1 MAKKSR
7 PRKLSVYLYIP
18 NIIGYIRVL
27 LNCFAFYIC
36 SSNKQLFSVL
46 YFISFVC
53 DALDGW
59 FARKF
64 NQVSTFGAVLDMV
77 TDRISTACL
86 LVILSQVYRPG
97 LVFLSLLALD
107 IGSHWFQMYSFLL
120 LEYMLLSR
128 GFFFM
133 AINAFHLFFA
143 TTYSLSTFLAGEAS
157 HKDVKDSTNWL
168 FKAYYGNRIFMC
180 YCCVACEVNLL
191 YITLFLLAKDHNE
204 NLTEVVAEAS
214 KQNSALAVLLALLL
228 VGWAIKQAV
237 NFIQVRSMAVTSDLD
252 QVELKLVF
260 MVSDE
265 DTADLCVDYDINKKQ
280 KA

>member
-1 MAKKSR
+1 MAKNSR

-27 LNCFAFYIC
+27 MNCFAFYIC
-36 SSNKQLFSVL
+36 FSDKKLFSVL
-46 YFISFVC
+46 YFVSFVC

-86 LVILSQVYRPG
+86 LVILSQIYRPG

-107 IGSHWFQMYSFLL
+107 IASHWLQMYS
-120 LEYMLLSR
+120 
-128 GFFFM
+128 
-133 AINAFHLFFA
+133 
-143 TTYSLSTFLAGEAS
+143 TFLVGKVS

-180 YCCVACEVNLL
+180 YCCVACEVL
-191 YITLFLLAKDHNE
+191 YIILFLLAKNQNE
-204 NLTEVVAEAS
+204 NLKNVIMNAT
-214 KQNSALAVLLALLL
+214 KQNSVLSVLLVLLV

-237 NFIQVRSMAVTSDLD
+237 NVIQI
-252 QVELKLVF
+252 K
-260 MVSDE
+260 
-265 DTADLCVDYDINKKQ
+265 TAADACVDYDINKKQ
-280 KA
+280 KP

>member
-27 LNCFAFYIC
+27 MNCFAFYIC

-77 TDRISTACL
+77 TDR
-86 LVILSQVYRPG
+86 PG

-107 IGSHWFQMYSFLL
+107 IGSHWFQMYS
-120 LEYMLLSR
+120 
-128 GFFFM
+128 
-133 AINAFHLFFA
+133 
-143 TTYSLSTFLAGEAS
+143 TFLAGKAS

-180 YCCVACEVNLL
+180 YCCVACELL
-191 YITLFLLAKDHNE
+191 YITLFLLAKNQNE
-204 NLTEVVAEAS
+204 NLTKVVLEAA

-237 NFIQVRSMAVTSDLD
+237 NFIQMKTA
-252 QVELKLVF
+252 
-260 MVSDE
+260 
-265 DTADLCVDYDINKKQ
+265 ADLCVDYDINKKQ